1 MERLSGEEHSSLH
14 LESDD
19 VRLGGDSE
27 HDGVALLDRGDGR
40 LHPHR
45 WPLQLLRSQ
54 NGHDLLMI
62 RIMMRGED
70 EDDKYLVASRLLPA
84 Q

>member
-1 MERLSGEEHSSLH
+1 MVSRDGGGVPSEMERLSGEEHSSLH

-40 LHPHR
+40 LHAHR

-54 NGHDLLMI
+54 NGELDN
-62 RIMMRGED
+62 E
-70 EDDKYLVASRLLPA
+70 ENKE
-84 Q
+84 

>member
-1 MERLSGEEHSSLH
+1 MQS
-14 LESDD
+14 
-19 VRLGGDSE
+19 GGDSK
-27 HDGVALLDRGDGR
+27 HDGVPLPDGGDGG
-40 LHPHR
+40 LHPHCR
-45 WPLQLLRSQ
+45 QDQLLRSQ
-54 NGHDLLMI
+54 NGHAMPMI

>member
-1 MERLSGEEHSSLH
+1 MERLSGEEHSSRH

-27 HDGVALLDRGDGR
+27 HDGVAVLDRGDGR
-40 LHPHR
+40 LHAHR

-54 NGHDLLMI
+54 NGELDN
-62 RIMMRGED
+62 E
-70 EDDKYLVASRLLPA
+70 ENKE
-84 Q
+84 

>member
-1 MERLSGEEHSSLH
+1 MERLSGEHSSLH

-40 LHPHR
+40 LHAHR
-45 WPLQLLRSQ
+45 RPLQLLRSQ
-54 NGHDLLMI
+54 NGEMDN
-62 RIMMRGED
+62 E
-70 EDDKYLVASRLLPA
+70 ENKE
-84 Q
+84 